1 MFSRRVMDMR
11 FWVVGLVGWMNPT
24 APAQQTDIA
33 SLQQMQRQIQQLQQ
47 EVQRLRPLEQEVA
60 ALRKAS
66 DATWLTERRAEQV
79 KALVREVLSDADTRA
94 SLAGGGMTAGH
105 NGKTFYLASE
115 DGQFLMNI
123 GGRLQI
129 RYIYTD
135 APGAGDSPASEADE
149 NESGFQ
155 LRRVWLH
162 FVGHIG
168 DPKLRYSV
176 WSGFSRSTG
185 NFQIQDAY
193 LAYDFDEHL
202 TIRAGQTKVPFMR
215 EEMVGSRYQMAVE
228 RANYNE
234 FFTADYS
241 QGVMVE
247 GTYDHFGWKAMV
259 HDGREGAN
267 VDWSADSTDIGLA
280 GRVEFMPFGKWA
292 QFRDFTAWS
301 DDPAGLLLG
310 AAVDYELGEGGA
322 DSAQNYTSLLGWTA
336 DASLEA
342 HPLSLHA
349 SVVGR
354 HIDGVDGL
362 AGTDSIDQFGAEIMA
377 AVFIVPD
384 KLDVF
389 GRFEW
394 IDHDHFNE
402 IVGTPGVVA
411 LPGGLVDDVT
421 VYTIGA
427 NWYMHRHD
435 AKLTVDVIWAPD
447 GLRRGESGGGTV
459 TSNAGNDGQIA
470 VRAQMQ
476 VLF

>member
-1 MFSRRVMDMR
+1 MSLILLVF
-11 FWVVGLVGWMNPT
+11 GLIGLLNT
-24 APAQQTDIA
+24 AAEAQQTPQPD
-33 SLQQMQRQIQQLQQ
+33 LQQMQRQIEQLQH

-60 ALRKAS
+60 TLRATNEE
-66 DATWLTERRAEQV
+66 TWLTERRAEEV
-79 KALVREVLSDADTRA
+79 KALIREVLSDADTRA
-94 SLAGGGMTAGH
+94 SLADGGMTAGH

-115 DGQFLMNI
+115 DGNYLMKI
-123 GGRLQI
+123 GGRFQI

-135 APGAGDSPASEADE
+135 APGAGTSPAAEADE

-162 FVGHIG
+162 FIGHIG
-168 DPKLRYSV
+168 DPKLKYAV
-176 WSGFSRSTG
+176 WGGFSRSTG
-185 NFQIQDAY
+185 NFQIWDAY
-193 LAYDFDEHL
+193 LSYDFDEHFS
-202 TIRAGQTKVPFMR
+202 IRAGQTKVPFMH
-215 EEMVGSRYQMAVE
+215 EEQISSRFQMAVE

-267 VDWSADSTDIGLA
+267 VDWSADSTDVGLA

-292 QFRDFTAWS
+292 QFKDFVAWS
-301 DDPAGLLLG
+301 DDPAGLLFG
-310 AAVDYELGEGGA
+310 AAIDYELGEGGA
-322 DSAQNYTSLLGWTA
+322 DSTQNYTSLLGWTA
-336 DASLEA
+336 DASLEV
-342 HPLSLHA
+342 HPFSLYA

-354 HIDGVDGL
+354 HVQGVDNV
-362 AGTDSIDQFGAEIMA
+362 AGKSSVDQFGTELMA
-377 AVFIVPD
+377 AVFIIPD
-384 KLDVF
+384 KFDVF

-394 IDHDHFNE
+394 IDHDHVNE
-402 IVGTPGVVA
+402 IVGDPGVNL
-411 LPGGLVDDVT
+411 LPTGLVDDVKVFT
-421 VYTIGA
+421 VGG
-427 NWYMHRHD
+427 NWYFHRHD
-435 AKLTVDVIWAPD
+435 AKLTVDVVWAPD

-459 TSNAGNDGQIA
+459 TSNANNDGQIA